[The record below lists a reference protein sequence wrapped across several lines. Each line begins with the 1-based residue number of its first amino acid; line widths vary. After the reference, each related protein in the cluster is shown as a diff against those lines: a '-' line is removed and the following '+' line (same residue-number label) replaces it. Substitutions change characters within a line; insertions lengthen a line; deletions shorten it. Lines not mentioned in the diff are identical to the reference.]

1 MNLSTLNRYFDRF
14 VYKQTGLDIFI
25 VSDNI
30 ETYRCNVIVYPE
42 KFLKNASDFSP
53 RYYELLNN
61 DDSVIDVIES
71 AFRVLGMNTKYS
83 DRAFNNENTFSVRYI
98 LADDLGKYLNDYIAT
113 MTELMGMY
121 GESDYGLRTAAGKE
135 GLLSGATVTVQN
147 IFFDRGNETFESV
160 KPVRIRVEYDYSLPN
175 NYEID
180 SFGHYDNIK
189 EYLSNNMEWDEQIY
203 PWFYSGY
210 KL

>member
-53 RYYELLNN
+53 QYYKLLNN
-61 DDSVIDVIES
+61 DELVIDVIES

-98 LADDLGKYLNDYIAT
+98 LADDLGDYLNNYIKT

-121 GESDYGLRTAAGKE
+121 GESDYGLRSAAGKE
-135 GLLSGATVTVQN
+135 GLLSGATVTVEN
-147 IFFDRGNETFESV
+147 IYFDRGNETFESV
-160 KPVRIRVEYDYSLPN
+160 RPSRIRVEYNYSLPN
-175 NYEID
+175 NYSLD

-189 EYLSNNMEWDEQIY
+189 EYLSNNMQWDEQIY
-203 PWFYSGY
+203 PWFYS
-210 KL
+210 

>member
-30 ETYRCNVIVYPE
+30 ETYRCNVIVFPE

-61 DDSVIDVIES
+61 DELVIDVIES
-71 AFRVLGMNTKYS
+71 AFRVLGMNIKYS
-83 DRAFNNENTFSVRYI
+83 DRAFNNENTFEVRYI
-98 LADDLGKYLNDYIAT
+98 LADDLGDYLNNYIDT

-121 GESDYGLRTAAGKE
+121 GESDYGLRSAAGKE

-160 KPVRIRVEYDYSLPN
+160 RPSRIRVEYNYSLPN
-175 NYEID
+175 NYSLD

-189 EYLSNNMEWDEQIY
+189 EYLSNNMQWDEQIY

-210 KL
+210 NL

>member
-25 VSDNI
+25 VHSNVD
-30 ETYRCNVIVYPE
+30 TYRCNVIVYPD
-42 KFLKNASDFSP
+42 KFLKNSSDFSP
-53 RYYELLNN
+53 RYYEFLNN
-61 DDSVIDVIES
+61 NDSVINVIES

-83 DRAFNNENTFSVRYI
+83 DKAFNNENTFEVRYI
-98 LADDLGKYLNDYIAT
+98 LADNWGEYLNDYIDT
-113 MTELMGMY
+113 MTELMAMY

-135 GLLSGATVTVQN
+135 GLLSGGTVTVDN
-147 IFFDRGNETFESV
+147 VYFDRSTERDA
-160 KPVRIRVEYDYSLPN
+160 RIRVEYTYSLPN
-175 NYEID
+175 DYSID

-189 EYLSNNMEWDEQIY
+189 DFLSNNMQWDEQIY